1 MTYALPVKDMPN
13 IPQVVLNGSTPQE
26 AKSLPRE
33 LQAFTKLLQEPMV
46 TVSSACRSGSHPV
59 LQVMIAAEVSR
70 SPKMGLLGTLMK
82 EGREAFVKKK
92 YKASL
97 VKFLA
102 VEELL
107 RKYGDILVSP
117 SNGDVAEE
125 LDFLKIQF
133 YLISGQAGEACRVL
147 KNLNYKGSSYLA
159 HRRFAS
165 LYQLDSVHWNNLGKA
180 LRQIFSTNGC
190 GRIFALLG
198 YVTVMSQ
205 QPYVAK
211 SLSLE
216 LGFTPHAGD
225 DVFQPFLLKHHS
237 LVSDSSPENGRW
249 LPGYFAV
256 QYKITPLACNQG
268 VLYVGAAAPLDEASK
283 AELQVRT
290 GFEIVEV
297 PVLPERIQSRNREIY
312 EIKKTA

>member
-1 MTYALPVKDMPN
+1 
-13 IPQVVLNGSTPQE
+13 
-26 AKSLPRE
+26 
-33 LQAFTKLLQEPMV
+33 
-46 TVSSACRSGSHPV
+46 
-59 LQVMIAAEVSR
+59 
-70 SPKMGLLGTLMK
+70 MGLLGKLMS
-82 EGREAFVKKK
+82 EGRDAFIDKQ
-92 YKASL
+92 YRASL

-107 RKYGDILVSP
+107 RKYGDILVSEAD
-117 SNGDVAEE
+117 GDVSEE

-133 YLISGQAGEACRVL
+133 YLISGQAGEACRIL
-147 KNLNYKGSSYLA
+147 KNLNYKGSSYLM
-159 HRRFAS
+159 HRRLS
-165 LYQLDSVHWNNLGKA
+165 SRYQLDAAHWNNLGKA

-237 LVSDSSPENGRW
+237 LVSESSPENGKW

-256 QYKITPLACNQG
+256 QYKVTPLTCNQG
-268 VLYVGAAAPLDEASK
+268 VLYVGTASPLDETTK
-283 AELQVRT
+283 ADLKVRT

-297 PVLPERIQSRNREIY
+297 PVLPERILSRNREIY